1 MTTEEKLANKYEWRC
16 QGASVWNYLI
26 LHDPELSKHTYEPVA
41 AGSKIRFIKKADKLF
56 GVSIIC
62 YTGDECP
69 ARLLEIFHPDWEEHW
84 KTSVAQILGRLFE
97 AVGWDE
103 QLEYDESDF
112 MMEYF

>member
-1 MTTEEKLANKYEWRC
+1 
-16 QGASVWNYLI
+16 VWNYLI
-26 LHDPELSKHTYEPVA
+26 LNDPELSKHTYEPVG

-69 ARLLEIFHPDWEEHW
+69 KRLLEIFHPDWEEHW

-97 AVGWDE
+97 AVGWPE
-103 QLEYDESDF
+103 ELEYDESDF
-112 MMEYF
+112 MMEFF